1 MDKYLNIDD
10 IAESLKIKKS
20 TVMEW
25 VKDGKFPPPMRLDDR
40 IPLWSLFVIEDWV
53 SQQQVTNDWLNNQD
67 IDF

>member
-25 VKDGKFPPPMRLDDR
+25 VKDSKFPPPMRLDDR

>member
-20 TVMEW
+20 TVMQW